1 MDAVSKTKEMKMT
14 DKPKNQPSYA
24 LYSVRGDG
32 DEASW
37 SRIGAAWD
45 HKDGDGFS
53 IKLEMVPL
61 NGRIVMRRPKAE
73 KGGVQ

>member
-1 MDAVSKTKEMKMT
+1 MS
-14 DKPKNQPSYA
+14 DKPKNRPAFA

-32 DEASW
+32 EDASW
-37 SRIGAAWD
+37 SRIGAAWQ

-61 NGRIVMRRPKAE
+61 SGRIVMRRE
-73 KGGVQ
+73 KPQEGGAQ

>member
-1 MDAVSKTKEMKMT
+1 MT
-14 DKPKNQPSYA
+14 DKPKNKPSYA
-24 LYSVRGDG
+24 LFSVRGDG
-32 DEASW
+32 EDAQW

-61 NGRIVMRRPKAE
+61 NGRIVMRREKE
-73 KGGVQ
+73 KGGAQ